1 MQDAG
6 ADTESYTYTRSR
18 FPLARQTV
26 YRLGFGA
33 MIALLLF
40 VAFEAY
46 RIQESVSRQTDEIN
60 RKYVRTLDVMWRIR
74 RLMYLGS
81 ISARDYFLSRE
92 IDRNAVFRKQ
102 YEQMRSESAG
112 LLDEF
117 ERSGGAGANAADLRA
132 RVQDFWSA
140 VQATAERPEP
150 PSVAD
155 AYEFV
160 QSEIVPRRTAAG
172 ALLLELAEANDQAR
186 RDNEAEYARSRKS
199 ALVRQLSMVG
209 LCAIVAAVIARLSLR
224 HAARSELESVLRFE
238 EVAQARQDL
247 QQLSVRL
254 LQIQEDERTRLSR
267 ELHDEIGQTLTALRI
282 EISQAIAALRA
293 HPDAAEQSL
302 EEARLLA
309 EATVATV
316 RNISLLLRPSLL
328 DDLGLEPALQ
338 SLVEDFGRR
347 SGIRSEFSSQDIP
360 EDLPETHR
368 TCIYRVV
375 QEALTNCARHS
386 AASRVDI
393 RLLLAGG
400 ELELGV
406 SDNGKGFST
415 DVHGAPYGRT
425 GLGILGMRER
435 VAALGGVLSLDT
447 APGEG
452 TRVTVRLPVRETVLH
467 GGGI

>member
-1 MQDAG
+1 
-6 ADTESYTYTRSR
+6 
-18 FPLARQTV
+18 
-26 YRLGFGA
+26 
-33 MIALLLF
+33 
-40 VAFEAY
+40 
-46 RIQESVSRQTDEIN
+46 
-60 RKYVRTLDVMWRIR
+60 
-74 RLMYLGS
+74 
-81 ISARDYFLSRE
+81 
-92 IDRNAVFRKQ
+92 
-102 YEQMRSESAG
+102 
-112 LLDEF
+112 
-117 ERSGGAGANAADLRA
+117 
-132 RVQDFWSA
+132 
-140 VQATAERPEP
+140 
-150 PSVAD
+150 
-155 AYEFV
+155 
-160 QSEIVPRRTAAG
+160 VPRRTAAG